1 MIWLRRI
8 LTIPLILIFI
18 VIFVFVL
25 LLTQINGT
33 LGNPKFYNDQLSQV
47 DMYKWIY
54 DDNGFMPAALDE
66 AQVDLSSDIPFP
78 INTIKS
84 DLVRVTETTFPPE
97 WLQTQVE
104 SADTKLI
111 KYVLGD
117 QDKFTITIP
126 LSDRVDP
133 LATAILEITN
143 RQEIYDYLMYEII
156 TPTIMTNLGSAVNLP
171 FQVTLTKQEIFEAI
185 NEVLPP
191 EWVQARLADVING
204 IAAYLKGDVNT
215 INIEVNLADRK
226 TAAMGI
232 LTTQTD
238 QKLEA
243 IFNSLPEC
251 SLAQFSQMVA
261 NLHPG
266 ELPSCRPSG
275 IANKYNDFKSAL
287 GINVAASVNQM
298 IGDHIPNSWVYTD
311 AQLRQSLGEDNAKFL
326 DNARDLITKGG
337 TITEADLRNKI
348 SDNPEDL
355 QRFDNARHSVHTAR
369 TWLWALWLIPL
380 LLLFFIG
387 LLGGRSWKTK
397 LIWALAVLFAT
408 CLVIFIAIALI
419 QTNVVDQHAQSLIGN
434 PASKHTAV
442 EMVMTQKGNEIA
454 YNAISSFAS
463 GMQNKA
469 LCITIFSGVLIL
481 GVIAWTMI
489 QSRRDR
495 ASSK

>member
-8 LTIPLILIFI
+8 STIPLILIFV

-25 LLTQINGT
+25 LLTQFNGT
-33 LGNPKFYNDQLSQV
+33 LGNPKFYNDQLSQAH
-47 DMYKWIY
+47 MYNWIY
-54 DDNGFMPAALDE
+54 DDFMPVALDE
-66 AQVDLSSDIPFP
+66 AQVNLSSDIPFP

-117 QDKFTITIP
+117 QDEFTITIP

-185 NEVLPP
+185 NKVLPP

-215 INIEVNLADRK
+215 INIEVNLANIKTEAMQTIATQAELELKDRF
-226 TAAMGI
+226 
-232 LTTQTD
+232 D
-238 QKLEA
+238 KLGTCTHSE
-243 IFNSLPEC
+243 FNSQIALYLNHGTLPQC
-251 SLAQFSQMVA
+251 
-261 NLHPG
+261 HP
-266 ELPSCRPSG
+266 SDVDYAS
-275 IANKYNDFKSAL
+275 FKSAL

-337 TITEADLRNKI
+337 TITEADLRDKI

-355 QRFDNARHSVHTAR
+355 QRFDNARHSIHTAR

-397 LIWALAVLFAT
+397 LIWALAVLFVT

-419 QTNVVDQHAQSLIGN
+419 QTNVIDKHAQDLMGN
-434 PASKHTAV
+434 PASKHSAL
-442 EMVMTQKGNEIA
+442 EMVMTKKGNEIA
-454 YNAISSFAS
+454 YNVISSFAS

-469 LCITIFSGVLIL
+469 LCIMICSGVLIL
-481 GVIAWTMI
+481 GVIAWTVI
-489 QSRRDR
+489 QSRRGHT
-495 ASSK
+495 ASK